1 MRKNQILTE
10 AEIADGLILTCQAHP
25 TTAKVVVDYD
35 DV

>member
-1 MRKNQILTE
+1 MRQNSVLTE
-10 AEIADGLILTCQAHP
+10 GEIAQGLILTCQAQP